1 MRGRDHAPNQ
11 SDGRLFEPGGSAP
24 GSRNDRPHRGRIGS
38 SKAGPPE
45 AAQHCPRLGLLRT
58 IGKRSPQ
65 CGSDGASRGGARPA
79 HTPSM
84 PTSQQEGQEG
94 LVPTRTPMRPA
105 RDRGP
110 RRGLREV
117 PPRLRRVLVAP
128 EGVRLG
134 VRTARSHITGPIRG
148 QGKGHAT
155 TGPGARRS
163 GSPGQV
169 SPGSRWG
176 AQDRSSGNPELGRS
190 QGEQTP
196 GRWTRDGW
204 GPPALGGLTNAA
216 QSITGPDSD
225 PGLRLDR
232 GAVHG
237 KAPPGLGSGS
247 GQGTNPGSSWPTPV
261 AEGPRPGHAPQGR
274 PTTAEPHP
282 GPH

>member
-1 MRGRDHAPNQ
+1 MDHDPNQ
-11 SDGRLFEPGGSAP
+11 SDGRLNEPGGSAP
-24 GSRNDRPHRGRIGS
+24 GSRNDRPQRGRIGS

-45 AAQHCPRLGLLRT
+45 AAQNCPRLGLLRT
-58 IGKRSPQ
+58 IGKRSPP

-148 QGKGHAT
+148 QGKGARHYGARGPPVRQSRPIKPGEPAG
-155 TGPGARRS
+155 GPG
-163 GSPGQV
+163 PFKWQ
-169 SPGSRWG
+169 P
-176 AQDRSSGNPELGRS
+176 
-190 QGEQTP
+190 
-196 GRWTRDGW
+196 
-204 GPPALGGLTNAA
+204 
-216 QSITGPDSD
+216 
-225 PGLRLDR
+225 
-232 GAVHG
+232 
-237 KAPPGLGSGS
+237 
-247 GQGTNPGSSWPTPV
+247 
-261 AEGPRPGHAPQGR
+261 
-274 PTTAEPHP
+274 
-282 GPH
+282 